1 MVSYCELEQVPEILK
16 NEVKEFLQDR
26 KTAKLLGV
34 EVIEF
39 TPYKDKSIKETRY
52 TAYIED
58 ISLVATLTFDECSK
72 PEWSSKKVEINKMFL
87 SNVDFFLSNSS
98 MFTKFLKRHEIFQ
111 VF

>member
-1 MVSYCELEQVPEILK
+1 MVSCCQFEQAPEILK
-16 NEVKEFLQDR
+16 NEVKGFLQDR
-26 KTAKLLGV
+26 KTAKLLGI

-72 PEWSSKKVEINKMFL
+72 PEWSSKEVEINKMFL
-87 SNVDFFLSNSS
+87 SNIDFFLKNSS
-98 MFTKFLKRHEIFQ
+98 LFKRLKITE
-111 VF
+111 